1 MNVISANSIIQGQP
15 NTKVSSRSQVQSE
28 LATKLNL
35 SSNNTSSELQNRQN
49 ESIRVIRV
57 ASDGV
62 KVAEFG
68 AKNQSIN
75 RSQSSLL
82 RKPEEH
88 YQNNQQL
95 LEREE
100 IGSLLG
106 VDIFA

>member
-1 MNVISANSIIQGQP
+1 MNVINSNSIIQGQSGA
-15 NTKVSSRSQVQSE
+15 KVSSRPQVVGE
-28 LATKLNL
+28 LVKLDKAN
-35 SSNNTSSELQNRQN
+35 STDQPNRQN
-49 ESIRVIRV
+49 ESIRVVRV

-68 AKNQSIN
+68 ARNNSIN
-75 RSQSSLL
+75 NVQSPLQ
-82 RKPEEH
+82 RKPEEQ
-88 YQNNQQL
+88 YQANQQL